1 MIERRRRGRGRR
13 LMSSL
18 KRSSLY
24 GERIRGVGLETEGR
38 RTLNHRR
45 ESSHL
50 AFPWL
55 STFCC
60 LMQSGCEGLM
70 IIVLHSNAV
79 THVRKR
85 TVRFATC
92 ARLSIHNEF
101 H

>member
-1 MIERRRRGRGRR
+1 
-13 LMSSL
+13 
-18 KRSSLY
+18 
-24 GERIRGVGLETEGR
+24 
-38 RTLNHRR
+38 
-45 ESSHL
+45 
-50 AFPWL
+50 
-55 STFCC
+55 
-60 LMQSGCEGLM
+60 M